1 VGKYKMVKNMARYRT
16 LKTSIILG
24 ILLVSAF
31 AFIPGTTVS
40 QQAEESSRLIS
51 FNSYI
56 DLDYDT
62 SPLNDPLAID
72 VSVTVPVKVR
82 YWTDIPAVFRSI
94 PFPINFMILFGQA
107 IGPMQKIHLEIL
119 NPPDW
124 ANVYISS
131 PDVLTDIPF
140 SDEEP
145 KEITANLILSPRV
158 EAPAVSYKIDLV
170 ASCGQIKRLNGF
182 SYQESIDF
190 TPSFIP
196 TIQITPHDPIRTVAP
211 HETINFKIDI
221 KNLGNKITR
230 VTPTLKGANED
241 WTPTINPPEYEIPP
255 NQQNTFTFSIVTPFD
270 FGWHNDYGRF
280 QIDFEAE
287 VYPYRTGA
295 ANLTQ
300 SIYLVV
306 NNYGFSTPGFEFITV
321 IMAMIVIGIIIK
333 RRRLK

>member
-1 VGKYKMVKNMARYRT
+1 MVKNMTRCRT

-24 ILLVSAF
+24 ILLVSAI
-31 AFIPGTTVS
+31 AFIPGTAVS
-40 QQAEESSRLIS
+40 QQAEESPRLIS

-72 VSVTVPVKVR
+72 VSVAIPLKVR
-82 YWTDIPAVFRSI
+82 YWTDIPAIFRAI
-94 PFPINFMILFGQA
+94 PFPINYLILFGQA

-140 SDEEP
+140 SEEEHR
-145 KEITANLILSPRV
+145 EITANLILSPRV
-158 EAPAVSYKIDLV
+158 EAPAVSYKIDIV
-170 ASCGQIKRLNGF
+170 ASCNQIKRLNGF

-196 TIQITPHDPIRTVAP
+196 TIQISTDNPIRTVGP
-211 HETINFKIDI
+211 HESINFKIDV

-230 VTPTLKGANED
+230 VTPKLIGVDED

-255 NQQNTFTFSIVTPFD
+255 NQESTFTFSIVTPFD

-280 QIDFEAE
+280 QLDFRSE
-287 VYPYRTGA
+287 VYPFRQSA
-295 ANLTQ
+295 ANHTQ
-300 SIYLVV
+300 SIYLVI
-306 NNYGFSTPGFEFITV
+306 NNYGFSTPGFEFITL
-321 IMAMIVIGIIIK
+321 ISALMVIGIIIK
-333 RRRLK
+333 RRRVK

>member
-1 VGKYKMVKNMARYRT
+1 MVKNMARCRT
-16 LKTSIILG
+16 LKTGIILG
-24 ILLVSAF
+24 ILLVSAI

-40 QQAEESSRLIS
+40 QQAEESNRLIS

-56 DLDYDT
+56 DLTYDT
-62 SPLNDPLAID
+62 TPLNDPLSID
-72 VSVTVPVKVR
+72 VSVTVPITVK
-82 YWTDIPAVFRSI
+82 YWTDIPAGFRKL
-94 PFPINFMILFGQA
+94 PFPINYLILFGQA

-140 SDEEP
+140 STEAY
-145 KEITANLILSPRV
+145 KEITADLIVSPRV
-158 EAPAVSYKIDLV
+158 EAPSVSYKIDIR
-170 ASCGQIKRLNGF
+170 ASCSQIKRLNGF

-196 TIQITPHDPIRTVAP
+196 TIEITPHDPIRTVGP
-211 HETINFKIDI
+211 HESINFKIDV

-230 VTPTLKGANED
+230 VTPKLIGVDED

-255 NQQNTFTFSIVTPFD
+255 NQESTFSFSIITPFD

-280 QIDFEAE
+280 QIDFRAE
-287 VYPYRTGA
+287 VYPFRQIA
-295 ANLTQ
+295 ANHTQ

-306 NNYGFSTPGFEFITV
+306 NNYGFSTPGFEFITL
-321 IMAMIVIGIIIK
+321 ISALMVIGIIIK
-333 RRRLK
+333 RRRVR

>member
-1 VGKYKMVKNMARYRT
+1 MARCKT
-16 LKTSIILG
+16 LKTSIILC
-24 ILLVSAF
+24 ILLVSAI

-40 QQAEESSRLIS
+40 QQAEESNKLIS

-56 DLDYDT
+56 DLTYDT

-72 VSVTVPVKVR
+72 VSVTVPITVK
-82 YWTDIPAVFRSI
+82 YWTDIPAGFRKL
-94 PFPINFMILFGQA
+94 PFPINYLILFGQA

-140 SDEEP
+140 YLEP
-145 KEITANLILSPRV
+145 EKEITADLILSPRV
-158 EAPAVSYKIDLV
+158 EAPSESYKIDIR

-196 TIQITPHDPIRTVAP
+196 TIQISTHDPIRTVGP
-211 HETINFKIDI
+211 HESINFKIDV

-230 VTPTLKGANED
+230 ITPKLIDVDDD
-241 WTPTINPPEYEIPP
+241 WTPTINPPEYEIQP
-255 NQQNTFTFSIVTPFD
+255 NRPSVRQAYFLFQLLHPLILAGIMNLDD
-270 FGWHNDYGRF
+270 FR
-280 QIDFEAE
+280 
-287 VYPYRTGA
+287 
-295 ANLTQ
+295 
-300 SIYLVV
+300 
-306 NNYGFSTPGFEFITV
+306 
-321 IMAMIVIGIIIK
+321 
-333 RRRLK
+333 